1 MRKMRCGWSSCWLP
15 LLVWILVLTL
25 LLAYF
30 IQDIWREYV
39 PLCTLLSWHK
49 FFAKDVL
56 GRFSQAAASWLL
68 FSECQWNSILKFP
81 PPIIARREE
90 VNKKHPRH
98 GLSRAMILGRW
109 HLLRKWRP
117 RPVGAD
123 QFTIIFWKQV
133 DKVQSEI
140 FYHSF
145 FSLDSHFHSTSPMR
159 FNHTVHFPA
168 LLPFDDC
175 HTVFIWNQNMH
186 LNSNFGF

>member
-90 VNKKHPRH
+90 VNKKHPRY

-109 HLLRKWRP
+109 HLSESGGHAPWGQISLPSSFENKWTKSS
-117 RPVGAD
+117 
-123 QFTIIFWKQV
+123 QKFSIIL
-133 DKVQSEI
+133 
-140 FYHSF
+140 
-145 FSLDSHFHSTSPMR
+145 FSLWTLISIPLPPWDSIIQFI
-159 FNHTVHFPA
+159 F
-168 LLPFDDC
+168 LPYC
-175 HTVFIWNQNMH
+175 LSMIVILYLSETKICT
-186 LNSNFGF
+186 